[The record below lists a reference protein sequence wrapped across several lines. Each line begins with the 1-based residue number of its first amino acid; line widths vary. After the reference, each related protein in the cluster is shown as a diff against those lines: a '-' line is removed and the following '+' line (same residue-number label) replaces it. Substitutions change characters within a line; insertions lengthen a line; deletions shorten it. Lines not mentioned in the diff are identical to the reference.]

1 MKRTG
6 LVLAA
11 LVLLI
16 ALVGLSGAACA
27 QSANPHAAEWL
38 DDAMRVS
45 LDTLSR
51 IDEAGLFYEMTCDYD
66 YDNPLFQTLLGKFGQ
81 YDAGCSAFT
90 TWNETGDCFLTAG
103 NYDYRL
109 KAPYVS

>member
-1 MKRTG
+1 MKKTG

-38 DDAMRVS
+38 DDAMRAS

-66 YDNPLFQTLLGKFGQ
+66 
-81 YDAGCSAFT
+81 
-90 TWNETGDCFLTAG
+90 
-103 NYDYRL
+103 
-109 KAPYVS
+109 